1 MHTTNNNLLGII
13 LMILGMFCL
22 SVNDVNVK
30 GLNNYFPVWE
40 VIFFRA
46 ISGLIISFILVG
58 YFGVNK
64 IKTKKPVRHFIR
76 AFSAVGCVVFYFFG
90 LKYLFLSEN
99 VAIVHSAPILAAV
112 LAVPILGEKLGI
124 KGSTA
129 IFLGFIGVIII
140 VKPGSNLFQL
150 VSLLPFISA
159 IFMASVYLS
168 TRSLMNTESSSL
180 MNTESSVAIIFYYS
194 LSLFV
199 TSLFFFPK
207 DFVLPSLVQL
217 IFLMSLGIV
226 GSLGHFFLSQAAKFA
241 DVVVIA
247 PFEYSSFVF
256 VGIMGYYFYDE
267 VPGISIILGVLLII
281 ISGVYIAYREH
292 LLNKNKS

>member
-46 ISGLIISFILVG
+46 FSGLIISFILIG

-124 KGSTA
+124 KRSTA

-159 IFMASVYLS
+159 VFMASVYLS
-168 TRSLMNTESSSL
+168 TRSLMNTESS
-180 MNTESSVAIIFYYS
+180 VAIIFYYS
-194 LSLFV
+194 VALFI

-207 DFVLPSLVQL
+207 EFFLPNFPQL
-217 IFLMSLGIV
+217 MLLISLGIM
-226 GSLGHFFLSQAAKFA
+226 GSLGHYFMSQAAKFA
-241 DVVVIA
+241 DVVVIS
-247 PFEYSSFVF
+247 PFEYISFIF
-256 VGIMGYYFYDE
+256 VGVMGYFFYDE
-267 VPGISIILGVLLII
+267 VPGISIILGGLLII
-281 ISGVYIAYREH
+281 LSGVYIAYREH
-292 LLNKNKS
+292 ILHEK

>member
-46 ISGLIISFILVG
+46 FSGLIISFILIG

-99 VAIVHSAPILAAV
+99 VALVHSAPILAAV

-124 KGSTA
+124 KRSTA

-150 VSLLPFISA
+150 VSLIPFISA

-168 TRSLMNTESSSL
+168 TRSL

-241 DVVVIA
+241 DVVVIS
-247 PFEYSSFVF
+247 PFEYSSFIF

-267 VPGISIILGVLLII
+267 VPGISIILGGLLII

-292 LLNKNKS
+292 MLEER

>member
-1 MHTTNNNLLGII
+1 MYTTNNNLLGII

-40 VIFFRA
+40 IIFFRA
-46 ISGLIISFILVG
+46 FSGLIVSFILIG
-58 YFGVNK
+58 YFGFNK

-124 KGSTA
+124 KRSTA
-129 IFLGFIGVIII
+129 IALGFIGVIII
-140 VKPGSNLFQL
+140 VKPGSNFFKL

-168 TRSLMNTESSSL
+168 TRSLMNTESS
-180 MNTESSVAIIFYYS
+180 VAIIFYYS
-194 LSLFV
+194 VALLI

-207 DFVLPSLVQL
+207 DFVLPSLIQL
-217 IFLMSLGIV
+217 ISLMSLGIV

-241 DVVVIA
+241 DVVVIS
-247 PFEYSSFVF
+247 PFEYSSFIF

-267 VPGISIILGVLLII
+267 VPGISIILGGLLII
-281 ISGVYIAYREH
+281 FSGVYIAYREH
-292 LLNKNKS
+292 MLEER

>member
-46 ISGLIISFILVG
+46 FSGLIVSFILIG
-58 YFGVNK
+58 YFGFNK
-64 IKTKKPVRHFIR
+64 IKTKKPIRHFIR

-99 VAIVHSAPILAAV
+99 VAIVHSAPILAAI
-112 LAVPILGEKLGI
+112 LAMPILGEKLGL
-124 KGSTA
+124 KRSAA
-129 IFLGFIGVIII
+129 IFLGFLGVIII

-150 VSLLPFISA
+150 ASLLPFISA

-168 TRSLMNTESSSL
+168 TRSLMNTESS
-180 MNTESSVAIIFYYS
+180 VAIIFYYS
-194 LSLFV
+194 VTLFI

-207 DFVLPSLVQL
+207 DFILPNFPQL
-217 IFLMSLGIV
+217 MLLISLGIM
-226 GSLGHFFLSQAAKFA
+226 GSFGHYFMSQAAKFA
-241 DVVVIA
+241 DVVVIS
-247 PFEYSSFVF
+247 PFEYSSFIF
-256 VGIMGYYFYDE
+256 VGVMGYYFYDE
-267 VPGISIILGVLLII
+267 VPGISIILGGLLII
-281 ISGVYIAYREH
+281 LSGVYIAYREH
-292 LLNKNKS
+292 MLEER

>member
-1 MHTTNNNLLGII
+1 MHIKNNNLLGII
-13 LMILGMFCL
+13 FMILAMLCL

-46 ISGLIISFILVG
+46 FSGLIISFILVG

-76 AFSAVGCVVFYFFG
+76 AISAAGCVIFYFFG

-99 VAIVHSAPILAAV
+99 VAIVHSAPILAAI
-112 LAVPILGEKLGI
+112 LAMPILGEKLGL
-124 KGSTA
+124 KRSAA
-129 IFLGFIGVIII
+129 ILLGFLGVIII

-150 VSLLPFISA
+150 ASLLPFISA

-168 TRSLMNTESSSL
+168 TRSLMNTESS
-180 MNTESSVAIIFYYS
+180 VAIIFYYS
-194 LSLFV
+194 VTLFI

-207 DFVLPSLVQL
+207 DFILPNFPQL
-217 IFLMSLGIV
+217 MLLISLGIM
-226 GSLGHFFLSQAAKFA
+226 GSFGHYFMSQAAKFA
-241 DVVVIA
+241 DVVVIS
-247 PFEYSSFVF
+247 PFEYSSFIF
-256 VGIMGYYFYDE
+256 VGVMGYYFYGE
-267 VPGISIILGVLLII
+267 VPGISIILGGLLII
-281 ISGVYIAYREH
+281 LSGIYIAYREH
-292 LLNKNKS
+292 LINDEKLT

>member
-1 MHTTNNNLLGII
+1 MHTKNNNLLGII
-13 LMILGMFCL
+13 FMTLAMLCL

-76 AFSAVGCVVFYFFG
+76 AISAAGWVIFYFFG

-99 VAIVHSAPILAAV
+99 VAIVHSAPILAM
-112 LAVPILGEKLGI
+112 PILGEKLGL
-124 KGSTA
+124 KRSAA
-129 IFLGFIGVIII
+129 ILLGFLGVIII

-168 TRSLMNTESSSL
+168 TRSLMNTESS
-180 MNTESSVAIIFYYS
+180 VAIIFYYS
-194 LSLFV
+194 VTLFI

-207 DFVLPSLVQL
+207 DFILPNFPQL
-217 IFLMSLGIV
+217 MLLISLGIM
-226 GSLGHFFLSQAAKFA
+226 GSFGHYFMSQAAKFA
-241 DVVVIA
+241 DVVVIS
-247 PFEYSSFVF
+247 PFEYSSFIF

-267 VPGISIILGVLLII
+267 VPGIAIILGGLLII
-281 ISGVYIAYREH
+281 LSGIYIAYREH
-292 LLNKNKS
+292 LINDEKLT

>member
-46 ISGLIISFILVG
+46 FSGLIISFILIG

-99 VAIVHSAPILAAV
+99 VAIVHSAPILAAI
-112 LAVPILGEKLGI
+112 LAVPILGERLGI
-124 KGSTA
+124 KRSIA

-168 TRSLMNTESSSL
+168 TRSLMNTESS
-180 MNTESSVAIIFYYS
+180 VAIIFYYS
-194 LSLFV
+194 LALFV

-207 DFVLPSLVQL
+207 EFVLPNLPQL
-217 IFLMSLGIV
+217 MLLISLGIM
-226 GSLGHFFLSQAAKFA
+226 GSLGHYFMSQAAKHA
-241 DVVVIA
+241 DVAVTSS
-247 PFEYSSFVF
+247 FEYSSFVF
-256 VGIMGYYFYDE
+256 VGVMGFLFFAE
-267 VPGISIILGVLLII
+267 IPSLSVICGGILII
-281 ISGVYIAYREH
+281 IGGIYVAYRER
-292 LLNKNKS
+292 LNN

>member
-13 LMILGMFCL
+13 FMTLAMLCL

-46 ISGLIISFILVG
+46 FSGLIISFILVG

-76 AFSAVGCVVFYFFG
+76 PISAAGCVIFYFFG

-99 VAIVHSAPILAAV
+99 VAIVHSAPILAAI
-112 LAVPILGEKLGI
+112 LAMPILGEKLGL
-124 KGSTA
+124 KRSAA
-129 IFLGFIGVIII
+129 ILLGFLGVIII

-168 TRSLMNTESSSL
+168 TRSLMNTESS
-180 MNTESSVAIIFYYS
+180 VAIIFYYS
-194 LSLFV
+194 VTLFI

-207 DFVLPSLVQL
+207 DFILPNFPQL
-217 IFLMSLGIV
+217 MLLISLGIM
-226 GSLGHFFLSQAAKFA
+226 GSFGHYFMSQAAKFA
-241 DVVVIA
+241 DVVVIS
-247 PFEYSSFVF
+247 PFEYSSFIF
-256 VGIMGYYFYDE
+256 VGVMGYYLYDE
-267 VPGISIILGVLLII
+267 VPGISIIMGGLLII
-281 ISGVYIAYREH
+281 LSGVYIAYREH
-292 LLNKNKS
+292 IINDEKLM

>member
-1 MHTTNNNLLGII
+1 
-13 LMILGMFCL
+13 MFCL
-22 SVNDVNVK
+22 SVNDINVK

-46 ISGLIISFILVG
+46 VSGIIVSLILVG

-64 IKTKKPVRHFIR
+64 IKTRKPVRHFIR

-124 KGSTA
+124 KRSTA
-129 IFLGFIGVIII
+129 IVLGFVGVLII

-159 IFMASVYLS
+159 VFMASVYLS
-168 TRSLMNTESSSL
+168 TRSLMNTESS
-180 MNTESSVAIIFYYS
+180 VAIIFYYS
-194 LSLFV
+194 FALFI

-207 DFVLPSLVQL
+207 NFILPNFPQL
-217 IFLMSLGIV
+217 MLLISLGIM
-226 GSLGHFFLSQAAKFA
+226 GSLGHYFMSQAAKFA
-241 DVVVIA
+241 DVVVIS
-247 PFEYSSFVF
+247 PFEYSSFIF
-256 VGIMGYYFYDE
+256 VGVMGYYLYDE
-267 VPGISIILGVLLII
+267 VPGISIIMGGLLII
-281 ISGVYIAYREH
+281 LSGFYIAYREH
-292 LLNKNKS
+292 LINKIY

>member
-1 MHTTNNNLLGII
+1 MHTKNNNLLGII

-46 ISGLIISFILVG
+46 FSGLIVSFILIG
-58 YFGVNK
+58 YFGFNK
-64 IKTKKPVRHFIR
+64 IKTKKPIRHFIR

-112 LAVPILGEKLGI
+112 LAVPFLGEKLGL
-124 KGSTA
+124 KRSAA
-129 IFLGFIGVIII
+129 ILLGFVGVIII

-168 TRSLMNTESSSL
+168 TRSLMNTESS
-180 MNTESSVAIIFYYS
+180 VAIIFYYS
-194 LSLFV
+194 
-199 TSLFFFPK
+199 
-207 DFVLPSLVQL
+207 
-217 IFLMSLGIV
+217 
-226 GSLGHFFLSQAAKFA
+226 
-241 DVVVIA
+241 
-247 PFEYSSFVF
+247 
-256 VGIMGYYFYDE
+256 
-267 VPGISIILGVLLII
+267 
-281 ISGVYIAYREH
+281 
-292 LLNKNKS
+292 

>member
-1 MHTTNNNLLGII
+1 MHTTNNNLLGIF

-46 ISGLIISFILVG
+46 ISGLIISFILIG

-124 KGSTA
+124 KRSTA

-168 TRSLMNTESSSL
+168 TRSL

>member
-1 MHTTNNNLLGII
+1 MYTTNKNLLGII

-46 ISGLIISFILVG
+46 FSGIIISFILIG

-124 KGSTA
+124 KRSTA
-129 IFLGFIGVIII
+129 VVLGFVGVIII

-168 TRSLMNTESSSL
+168 TRSLMNTESS
-180 MNTESSVAIIFYYS
+180 VAIIFYYS
-194 LSLFV
+194 LALFV

-207 DFVLPSLVQL
+207 DFVLPSLVQF

-241 DVVVIA
+241 DVVVIS
-247 PFEYSSFVF
+247 PFEYSSFIF

-267 VPGISIILGVLLII
+267 VPGFSIILGGLLII
-281 ISGVYIAYREH
+281 ISGVYIAYRAHMLEE
-292 LLNKNKS
+292 K

>member
-46 ISGLIISFILVG
+46 ISGLIISFILIG

-124 KGSTA
+124 KRSTA

-168 TRSLMNTESSSL
+168 TRSL